1 MKQIVAVK
9 RSARLIH
16 ELKAF
21 RLNHGLVIGIDEAG
35 RGPLAGP
42 VSAAAVAILDM
53 KAIDRDFDYLLG
65 AVRDSK
71 KLPERKREEI
81 YEIIIKCKSLAWGSA
96 LVSEKVIDRVNI
108 LEASKIAM
116 AKAVSNLGK
125 RLGTDLKSRKVSCLI
140 DGNFA
145 IDVDFPQTSII
156 GGDAK
161 VFSISAASIIAKV
174 RRDRLMVAL
183 DKKYPGY
190 GFLKHKGYPTSAHR
204 DVLNILGVCPAH
216 RMSFA
221 PCAAQAQRVIIK
233 S

>member
-1 MKQIVAVK
+1 MY
-9 RSARLIH
+9 

-21 RLNHGLVIGIDEAG
+21 RSNHGLIIGIDEAG

-42 VSAAAVAILDM
+42 VSAAAVAIIDM
-53 KAIDRDFDYLLG
+53 KARNRDFEYLLG

-71 KLPERKREEI
+71 KLTARRREEI
-81 YEIIIKCKSLAWGSA
+81 YEIIIKCESLAWGSA
-96 LVSEKVIDRVNI
+96 LVSEKVIDTVNI

-116 AKAVSNLGK
+116 ARSVSNLGK
-125 RLGTDLKSRKVSCLI
+125 RLGMNLKRRKAFCLI

-145 IDVDFPQTSII
+145 INVDFPQKSII

-174 RRDRLMVAL
+174 RRDRFMVAL

-190 GFLKHKGYPTSAHR
+190 GFQEHKGYPTLAHR
-204 DVLNILGVCPAH
+204 QALLRLGACSAH
-216 RMSFA
+216 RMSYA
-221 PCAAQAQRVIIK
+221 PCVARAQKVII
-233 S
+233 